1 MLQNAKHAKRKLNE
15 VQVWCL
21 RCQTQRNCC
30 WKKSKIQTQWGNAD
44 TNSKKNSIVKCKH
57 LKKKHRYTN
66 SKWWEKP

>member
-30 WKKSKIQTQWGNAD
+30 WKKFKHNEEMQTQ
-44 TNSKKNSIVKCKH
+44 TQKKFYCKMQTF
-57 LKKKHRYTN
+57 KEET
-66 SKWWEKP
+66 